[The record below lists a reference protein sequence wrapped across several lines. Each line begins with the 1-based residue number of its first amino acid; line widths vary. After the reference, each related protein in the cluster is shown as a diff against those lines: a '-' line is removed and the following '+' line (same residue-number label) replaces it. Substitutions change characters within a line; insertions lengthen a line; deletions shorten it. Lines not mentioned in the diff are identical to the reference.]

1 MDSIFFEI
9 TVIICVAALLVI
21 IFRILKQ
28 PTIIAYIITGIIIG
42 PFGQLQL
49 QNYEVLKS
57 MGDIGIALL
66 LFILGLEFRFSQL
79 QSIGKKAFSIGVL
92 QFVMT
97 MGLGYGISLLFGFS
111 NLSALY
117 IGGAL
122 TFSSTVL
129 VVALLSDKDD
139 LLSPHGKMTVGILLM
154 QDFFAIIVLMLL
166 SGFTFFADSKTT
178 VFDIMFGLFRG
189 GILLFFVWVVSKIV
203 LTRVSSLLKNYPDAL
218 FLCSLAWVFGL
229 SKLGSSSLFGMP
241 LAVGGFLAGISLANV
256 VENQQ
261 IMVRARALRDFFMIM
276 FFVTIGMQ
284 TGSVSMETLLFVV
297 LLTIFVLIIKP
308 LLVLLIM
315 VGMGHQKNI
324 AFRTGFSLGQISE
337 FSLLIIFL
345 GAKLGH
351 VPGMVV
357 SIVTFVGITSFLVST
372 YVIMYNKHLYEFL
385 EKKLLRR

>member
-1 MDSIFFEI
+1 
-9 TVIICVAALLVI
+9 
-21 IFRILKQ
+21 
-28 PTIIAYIITGIIIG
+28 
-42 PFGQLQL
+42 
-49 QNYEVLKS
+49 